1 MAVADSDF
9 DSWGPPS
16 GESSFAPTDPFASFD
31 VASFEAPALSESTP
45 EFASFAPPSEESRL
59 RLDDVVVDD
68 VAVDPFLDWAPPAP
82 GTRADFSDSPTSLE
96 TYLADGASPFEVPV
110 SSEYELEN
118 SVIESVADQSNG
130 ACHDDDWTTSG
141 PEMVADAAQVQEID
155 LLFEGLEGLGNLD
168 DLERFEFTDS
178 DEIAEAVTELPD
190 DASEPEIATLENV
203 NNVDLTEDHEL
214 VGSAESAN
222 DHEET
227 AAFEAAEVSQVEEAA
242 GAGICPI
249 DVLFG
254 EELVAEQETGAESA
268 VVAEPEIG
276 IAADVRAESEVEA
289 EADVQ
294 ADAASDAAADSE
306 VEAVVQADAVVEA
319 VVQADAEAVT
329 ADVQADADVQIVVD
343 LDGGTTKKLPEAPA
357 LVAEPVVSS
366 AGLSPLARSIV
377 DQLFELT
384 TDGLAMVTPDGVFER
399 VSPAFASLFS
409 LMPVFLEGRPV
420 SVVFQS
426 VDVPGLLGAI
436 ASCKDSSIRLR
447 SGAVHAIK
455 SNGEPVVMAITIAGF
470 DAGTTQP
477 RVILSARDVRSAVP
491 QAKTRQVSVSEVDQ
505 RSLAER
511 READAERSSLVEA
524 FEDSETGSIGRT
536 VPAAEEV
543 AENAGLPKRT
553 GFRQSAESLL
563 DLTLRANQLAHLLV
577 IDVSD
582 FNTVVTRFGET
593 AGDALL
599 RDASE
604 AVMALIG
611 PHDVA
616 GRLSGSEL
624 GVLLT
629 RRDPS
634 GEQVRQ
640 FVERLRTRANA
651 LAGQRNREWDV
662 HFTTGVAVAGPFNH
676 KTVGQ
681 LLSEAEQARRND
693 SQNGLV
699 GAR

>member
-1 MAVADSDF
+1 VTSRFGKKSKAEAAAVAVADSDF
-9 DSWGPPS
+9 ASWGPPS
-16 GESSFAPTDPFASFD
+16 GESSFASADSFDSFGDRVAASVADDGPFGIGGSAVD
-31 VASFEAPALSESTP
+31 VASFEAPVPSGSMLD
-45 EFASFAPPSEESRL
+45 FATFAPPLEESRL
-59 RLDDVVVDD
+59 RLDDVD
-68 VAVDPFLDWAPPAP
+68 VAVVDVAVVDVAVVDVVVDPSLDWAPPAP
-82 GTRADFSDSPTSLE
+82 VTRADFSDSPTPLE
-96 TYLADGASPFEVPV
+96 THLADGASPFEVPV
-110 SSEYELEN
+110 SSEYELEH

-130 ACHDDDWTTSG
+130 PCHDDHWTTSG
-141 PEMVADAAQVQEID
+141 PAMGSDAGQVKEID
-155 LLFEGLEGLGNLD
+155 LLFESLEGLGNLND
-168 DLERFEFTDS
+168 IERFESTAS
-178 DEIAEAVTELPD
+178 DDIAEAVTELRD
-190 DASEPEIATLENV
+190 DASEPEIANIT
-203 NNVDLTEDHEL
+203 DLAADRDFDVTVERSDDISQQFGAS
-214 VGSAESAN
+214 VG
-222 DHEET
+222 T
-227 AAFEAAEVSQVEEAA
+227 
-242 GAGICPI
+242 GICPI
-249 DVLFG
+249 EALIGGDFVT
-254 EELVAEQETGAESA
+254 EAELVAEPESA
-268 VVAEPEIG
+268 TPPESEPVAEADATSDG
-276 IAADVRAESEVEA
+276 QADAAC

-294 ADAASDAAADSE
+294 AE
-306 VEAVVQADAVVEA
+306 
-319 VVQADAEAVT
+319 
-329 ADVQADADVQIVVD
+329 ADVQIVVD
-343 LDGGTTKKLPEAPA
+343 LDGGSATKNVSAEPA
-357 LVAEPVVSS
+357 LVAEPVASS

-377 DQLFELT
+377 DQLFQLT

-436 ASCKDSSIRLR
+436 AACTDPSVRLR

-470 DAGTTQP
+470 DAGATQP

-491 QAKTRQVSVSEVDQ
+491 QAKTREVSVSEVDQ
-505 RSLAER
+505 RSLADR
-511 READAERSSLVEA
+511 RVAEAENSSLVEA
-524 FEDSETGSIGRT
+524 FDGEVQGLGPTG
-536 VPAAEEV
+536 PAAKEV
-543 AENAGLPKRT
+543 SENSGLPKRT

-681 LLSEAEQARRND
+681 LLSEAEQVRRND
-693 SQNGLV
+693 CQNGLV